1 MKTKT
6 VRKNPL
12 KPIQT
17 FFDKPYEQKFLP
29 NLEVINSPI
38 SELPDDLIDKLQ
50 MILENELI
58 FNRSCVRT
66 SMIVGLIPGVKIER
80 GWWGHKISS
89 ENIQNLID
97 GAIKKINLE
106 DDYLKIIGKDE
117 FGRNGT
123 WYIDLITNQ
132 LFSFHFWNSYKG
144 IHFDLLQFC
153 RRFYFGTINQHESSE
168 PDYLSNG
175 SICIR
180 SNIAKNNSF
189 QNEAKN
195 EIDLFINKI
204 GSGFL
209 NNNAIILNRS
219 IDDISSPHFSNQIN
233 LRDFYSLGVGDSY
246 SEFKIAA

>member
-1 MKTKT
+1 MKNKT

-12 KPIQT
+12 KQIKK
-17 FFDKPYEQKFLP
+17 FFDKPDEHKFLP

-38 SELPDDLIDKLQ
+38 SELPYDLIDKLQ
-50 MILENELI
+50 KILENELI
-58 FNRSCVRT
+58 FNRSCERT
-66 SMIVGLIPGVKIER
+66 SLIVGLIPGVKIER

-89 ENIQNLID
+89 EKIQNLID
-97 GAIKKINLE
+97 GAIKKTNLE

-117 FGRNGT
+117 FGRNDT
-123 WYIDLITNQ
+123 CYIDLITNQ
-132 LFSFHFWNSYKG
+132 HFSFHYWNSYKG

-153 RRFYFGTINQHESSE
+153 GRFYLGTICQHESSE

-189 QNEAKN
+189 QNEVKN
-195 EIDLFINKI
+195 EIDLLINKI
-204 GSGFL
+204 GSDFL
-209 NNNAIILNRS
+209 NNNQIILNRS
-219 IDDISSPHFSNQIN
+219 IGDISSNLFPNQIKI
-233 LRDFYSLGVGDSY
+233 RDIYSLGVGHSC

>member
-1 MKTKT
+1 MKTIT

-17 FFDKPYEQKFLP
+17 FFNKPYEQKFLP

-66 SMIVGLIPGVKIER
+66 SLIVGLIPGIKIER

-89 ENIQNLID
+89 EKIQNLID
-97 GAIKKINLE
+97 GAIKKTNLE

-117 FGRNGT
+117 FGRNDT
-123 WYIDLITNQ
+123 CYIDLITNQ
-132 LFSFHFWNSYKG
+132 LFSFHYWNSYKG

-153 RRFYFGTINQHESSE
+153 NRFYLGTINQHESSE

-180 SNIAKNNSF
+180 SFIAKNNSF
-189 QNEAKN
+189 QNEVKN
-195 EIDLFINKI
+195 EIDLFINKM
-204 GSGFL
+204 GSDFL
-209 NNNAIILNRS
+209 NNNPIILNRS
-219 IDDISSPHFSNQIN
+219 IDVFTSPHFSNQIN
-233 LRDFYSLGVGDSY
+233 IRDFYSLGVGGSY